1 VRSLVLITFINSKV
15 FYPLLPEKEI
25 KDDEKLNADDFLV
38 ISELRPVLEVSE
50 RVQTFERSDI

>member
-1 VRSLVLITFINSKV
+1 LITFINSKA

-25 KDDEKLNADDFLV
+25 KDDEKSNADDFLV